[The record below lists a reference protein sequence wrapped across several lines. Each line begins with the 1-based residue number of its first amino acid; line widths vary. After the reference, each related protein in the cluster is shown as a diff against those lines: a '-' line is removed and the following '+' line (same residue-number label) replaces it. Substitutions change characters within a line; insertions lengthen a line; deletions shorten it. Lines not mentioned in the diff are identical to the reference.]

1 MSISNVF
8 ATAVKI
14 VEAVEFNR
22 SVLKDADFD
31 TTTFSA
37 ITKYPVFVS
46 DELCGGFACAYN
58 KRLHGVDAIVVS
70 RGIYTAYIQGNLV
83 DFISALIKH
92 EEGHIVCRHNYISK
106 FAFVYKMLTK
116 GYDESTEYEAD
127 AYSIKHGYDM
137 AYAITEL
144 KAHYLSLGPAYAHVA
159 KLFDDRLA
167 LIV

>member
-1 MSISNVF
+1 MSITTMIKNVVAYSN
-8 ATAVKI
+8 AVDM
-14 VEAVEFNR
+14 NR
-22 SVLKDADFD
+22 SILKSALLD
-31 TTTFSA
+31 TTTFAA
-37 ITKYPVFVS
+37 ITSYPVFVS

-127 AYSIKHGYDM
+127 AYSVKHGYDM

-144 KAHYLSLGPAYAHVA
+144 KAHYLSLGPAYAHAV

>member
-1 MSISNVF
+1 MSITTMIKNVVAYSN
-8 ATAVKI
+8 AVDM
-14 VEAVEFNR
+14 NR
-22 SVLKDADFD
+22 AILKSALLD
-31 TTTFSA
+31 TTTFAA
-37 ITKYPVFVS
+37 ITSYPVFVS

-144 KAHYLSLGPAYAHVA
+144 KAHYLSLGPAYAHAA

>member
-1 MSISNVF
+1 MFITTMIKNVVAYSN
-8 ATAVKI
+8 AVDM
-14 VEAVEFNR
+14 NR
-22 SVLKDADFD
+22 AILKSALLD
-31 TTTFSA
+31 TTTFAA
-37 ITKYPVFVS
+37 ITSYPVFVS

-144 KAHYLSLGPAYAHVA
+144 KAHYLSLGPAYAHAA

>member
-1 MSISNVF
+1 MSITTMIKNVVAYSN
-8 ATAVKI
+8 AVDM
-14 VEAVEFNR
+14 NR
-22 SVLKDADFD
+22 AILKSALLD
-31 TTTFSA
+31 TTTFAA
-37 ITKYPVFVS
+37 ITSYPVFVS

-58 KRLHGVDAIVVS
+58 ERLHGVNVIVVS

-144 KAHYLSLGPAYAHVA
+144 KAHYLSLGPAYAHAA

>member
-1 MSISNVF
+1 MFTATMIKNVVAYSNAVDMNRAILKSALLDTITF
-8 ATAVKI
+8 A
-14 VEAVEFNR
+14 
-22 SVLKDADFD
+22 
-31 TTTFSA
+31 A
-37 ITKYPVFVS
+37 ITSYPVFVS

-144 KAHYLSLGPAYAHVA
+144 KAHYLSLGPAYAHAA